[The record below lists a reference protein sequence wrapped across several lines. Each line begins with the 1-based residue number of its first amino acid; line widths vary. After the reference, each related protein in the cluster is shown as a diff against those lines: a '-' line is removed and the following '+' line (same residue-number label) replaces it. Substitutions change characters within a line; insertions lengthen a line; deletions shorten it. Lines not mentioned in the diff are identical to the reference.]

1 VVRRSLRFNAN
12 DPVIAKKSYFSDVS
26 VALVPEGN
34 DYFRTYRTSVRL
46 SIEFFMAEPLVLKLI
61 IRRRRTCETACDKTV
76 LATAHYLQQNSLRP
90 SFST

>member
-1 VVRRSLRFNAN
+1 MT
-12 DPVIAKKSYFSDVS
+12 
-26 VALVPEGN
+26 VALVPEGT

-90 SFST
+90 SFSTEDHKSHPHFHVTTADATLVG